1 MSGYLLDTNV
11 ISELTRDVPDPR
23 PGWRM
28 PAGAWLRN
36 VSIGRRA
43 TLQSAALKH
52 YYQPMSKP
60 RFYPRYAERRLA
72 EALEDSP
79 VVLIHGPR
87 QCGKTTLAQ
96 FAYAPDYLHWPSVGE
111 IIWPGN
117 VRSDFGG
124 SRQHRDYTYISF
136 DDAVARDGARADP
149 LGFVADLPER
159 VILDEIQ
166 HVPELFEALKME
178 VDRRRV
184 AGRFILTGST
194 NVLLIPALS
203 ESLTGR
209 LQIVR
214 LHPLA
219 QYELAARS
227 APSGSH
233 AGAGFLD
240 ALFGDGF
247 EVRQTERLGKRLIE
261 RIVAG
266 GFPPACQRPTAR
278 RQANWYRDYVATLVQ
293 RDVRDMTRIRSL
305 DVLPRLLSAA
315 ASQTAR
321 LFNLASLAAPFQL
334 SRPTIADYVTLLER
348 LFLLERLPPWH
359 CNRLSRLVKS
369 PKLHVG
375 DTGLAA
381 ALLGV
386 DGAALGADRALFG
399 QLLETFAF
407 QELRRQASWQDTPMS
422 FCHFRDK
429 DGVEVDIVIE
439 RGSQAVAGVEVKGAA
454 TVTRSDFRGLSKLAT
469 AAGERF
475 VRGVVLYDGETS
487 ARFGDRLYAVPI
499 RRLWETP

>member
-1 MSGYLLDTNV
+1 MAEPL
-11 ISELTRDVPDPR
+11 
-23 PGWRM
+23 
-28 PAGAWLRN
+28 
-36 VSIGRRA
+36 
-43 TLQSAALKH
+43 
-52 YYQPMSKP
+52 
-60 RFYPRYAERRLA
+60 FYPRYVERRLA

-96 FAYAPDYLHWPSVGE
+96 FAYAPNYLGWEDDYFTWDDQRLSWGV
-111 IIWPGN
+111 
-117 VRSDFGG
+117 
-124 SRQHRDYTYISF
+124 SRQHRDYAYISF
-136 DDAVARDGARADP
+136 DNAVARDGARADP
-149 LGFVADLPER
+149 MGFVSDLPDR
-159 VILDEIQ
+159 AILDEVQ
-166 HVPELFEALKME
+166 HVPRLFDALKLE

-184 AGRFILTGST
+184 PGRFILTGST

-209 LQIVR
+209 LQMIR

-227 APSGSH
+227 APSGSYS
-233 AGAGFLD
+233 GAGFLN

-247 EVRQTERLGKRLIE
+247 EVRQTERLGRRLIE

-266 GFPPACQRPTAR
+266 GFPPALQRPTAR
-278 RQANWYRDYVATLVQ
+278 RQANWYRDYVAALVQ

-305 DVLPRLLSAA
+305 DVLPRLLSAS

-321 LFNLASLAAPFQL
+321 LFNLANLAAPFQV
-334 SRPTIADYVTLLER
+334 SRPTVGDYITLLER

-359 CNRLSRLVKS
+359 SNRLSRLIKT
-369 PKLHVG
+369 PKLHFG

-386 DGAALGADRALFG
+386 DIAALVADRALLG

-407 QELRRQASWQDTPMS
+407 QELRRQASWQDVPTA
-422 FCHFRDK
+422 FYHFRDK
-429 DGVEVDIVIE
+429 DGAEVDIVIE
-439 RGSQAVAGVEVKGAA
+439 CGSRAVAGVEVKAAA
-454 TVTRSDFRGLSKLAT
+454 TVTQADFRGLRKLAH

-475 VRGVVLYDGETS
+475 VHGVVLYDGETS
-487 ARFGDRLYAVPI
+487 ARFGDRMYAVPI
-499 RRLWETP
+499 RQLWETP